1 MQLRLFRAMPVLMCV
16 ALAAAGLPGCVTGA
30 DPDAVAGDNATNANS
45 GANDNAAANDNNSG
59 DNDNDGASNDNGV
72 ATNDNTSGSGNG
84 CEDRN
89 NLRVT
94 YVNDSAVRV
103 VFVENHRDASNTA
116 VSARILSLQ
125 PKGSSGGTR
134 VECIE
139 CPQTVGVRNIDY
151 FDASPSS
158 EGETPPDISRGAFR
172 CGGGVTITFLAD
184 KTVSIVVDD

>member
-1 MQLRLFRAMPVLMCV
+1 MPALVCV
-16 ALAAAGLPGCVTGA
+16 ALAVVGLHGCVTGA
-30 DPDAVAGDNATNANS
+30 DPDAVAGDNTTNAN
-45 GANDNAAANDNNSG
+45 GGNNDNAAANDNNSG
-59 DNDNDGASNDNGV
+59 ADNNENGANSNGGV
-72 ATNDNTSGSGNG
+72 NNDNTSGAGNG

-116 VSARILSLQ
+116 ISARILSLQ
-125 PKGSSGGTR
+125 PKGSSGATR

-151 FDASPSS
+151 FDANPSS
-158 EGETPPDISRGAFR
+158 EGETPADISRGAFR

-184 KTVSIVVDD
+184 KTVSIAVDD